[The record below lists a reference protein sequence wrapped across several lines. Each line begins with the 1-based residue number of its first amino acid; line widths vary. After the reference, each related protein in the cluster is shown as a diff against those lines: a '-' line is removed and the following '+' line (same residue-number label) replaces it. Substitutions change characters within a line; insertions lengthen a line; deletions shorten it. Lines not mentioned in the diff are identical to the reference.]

1 MNFFI
6 FNDESKDDS
15 IERLAEYY
23 ANGEMS
29 EKDFKKA
36 MKQIK
41 HSNFNT
47 VVDECNSH
55 RLSKQTLEAQEKMRS
70 GGRATGYAPI
80 GYRNIRHWNGEF
92 DVVPDYNVA
101 SKIATLFSL
110 CEARTS
116 IDYIVKAAKSLGLVG
131 KKSKKPLTKQAI
143 IYILNNPFYCGFVR
157 GRKHPMYRHKYESI
171 ISEKQFLNCL
181 YILEEQGYITI
192 EHKKDGEAA

>member
-55 RLSKQTLEAQEKMRS
+55 RLSKQTLISQEKMRQDKRS
-70 GGRATGYAPI
+70 TGYAPI
-80 GYRNIRHWNGEF
+80 GYRNIIHANREA
-92 DVVPDYNVA
+92 DVVPDKNN
-101 SKIATLFSL
+101 ATYIRELFQLFS
-110 CEARTS
+110 TGVYS
-116 IDYIVKAAKSLGLVG
+116 IGHLVKVANGFGLIS
-131 KKSKKPLTKQAI
+131 KKAKKPLTKQAI
-143 IYILNNPFYCGFVR
+143 TYILNNPFYCGFAR
-157 GRKHPMYRHKYESI
+157 YKDDLYEHKYERLISI
-171 ISEKQFLNCL
+171 DLFIKCQTL
-181 YILEEQGYITI
+181 LEQRGI
-192 EHKKDGEAA
+192 A